1 MVQKCAWRC
10 WVCASRCTGGKAR
23 SRIGKTETARPTV
36 TRTAPGSPVFTNG
49 FERTEDRRGEHDQH
63 HQSYPRICIERPRG
77 VLVGVEES
85 DLEQQDTG
93 AVAHA
98 SPAPGAPSMLG
109 MLRLLAGLISGV
121 SAASWPTRAAARCA
135 DPTSQHSDTRISR
148 ILQMWGTKRWADVTD
163 SADHAHP
170 GLFSVSRAI
179 SCVEA
184 GDGHEQTRRADL
196 RQGVAADR
204 LGSRSRSDDLGT
216 RPILGQPA
224 YGNAVRPGIAT
235 GSVASAACPARSSP
249 RGA

>member
-1 MVQKCAWRC
+1 MPDDWIESS
-10 WVCASRCTGGKAR
+10 W
-23 SRIGKTETARPTV
+23 
-36 TRTAPGSPVFTNG
+36 GSLPACG
-49 FERTEDRRGEHDQH
+49 
-63 HQSYPRICIERPRG
+63 
-77 VLVGVEES
+77 S
-85 DLEQQDTG
+85 DS
-93 AVAHA
+93 A
-98 SPAPGAPSMLG
+98 
-109 MLRLLAGLISGV
+109 V
-121 SAASWPTRAAARCA
+121 SAASGPPRAAARRS
-135 DPTSQHSDTRISR
+135 DPTWPHTATPGSAAIRKCGATG
-148 ILQMWGTKRWADVTD
+148 LWADVAD

-170 GLFSVSRAI
+170 GLFWVSRAI